1 MALFEW
7 LSHETQRRG
16 LDFLVIG
23 GLAVNFYGY
32 SRDTADVDLL
42 VSQEARTAWVE
53 LLSGKGYIVEQDAG
67 AFMQLTSPLGPE
79 WPIDLMLVQQPT
91 FQAMLAAARE
101 VEMLGAPV
109 RIPSLDHLIALKL
122 HALKHGRAHRFLK
135 DFQDIGGL
143 ARIGGLD
150 LTSEKVRQLSEPAQT
165 TESQAEPR
173 RQPADLELPV
183 SPDFTSRP
191 PRIDPQA
198 MLKRC
203 AETMAWR
210 NSRPGERERR
220 LADKI
225 DVEFVL

>member
-1 MALFEW
+1 
-7 LSHETQRRG
+7 
-16 LDFLVIG
+16 
-23 GLAVNFYGY
+23 
-32 SRDTADVDLL
+32 
-42 VSQEARTAWVE
+42 
-53 LLSGKGYIVEQDAG
+53 
-67 AFMQLTSPLGPE
+67 
-79 WPIDLMLVQQPT
+79 MLVQQPT

-101 VEMLGAPV
+101 VEILGAPV

-135 DFQDIGGL
+135 DFQDIEGL

-150 LTSEKVRQLSEPAQT
+150 LTAEKVRSVPEIAIWLYKVVEPAQT

-210 NSRPGERERR
+210 NSRPAKES
-220 LADKI
+220 ADSLI
-225 DVEFVL
+225 RSTSSSYFDQQSQTDSD